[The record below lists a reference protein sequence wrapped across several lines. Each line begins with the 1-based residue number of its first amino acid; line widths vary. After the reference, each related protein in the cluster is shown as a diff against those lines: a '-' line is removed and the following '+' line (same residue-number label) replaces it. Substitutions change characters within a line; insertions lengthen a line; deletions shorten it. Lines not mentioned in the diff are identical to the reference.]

1 MGEWGPDNPD
11 YIYQHWYDT
20 LEQSYDPTIDPD
32 ADVGDVSDD
41 DGMDGDGTDDVM
53 SDLTLYEMELKI
65 MGLQLELHELKS
77 RLKATYIALCNTL
90 EQNGLLRHTR
100 AVQVTKQL
108 ATFCLVMSQGL
119 SCRSVADRLQR
130 STYFV
135 SVYVRKSAR
144 ALCQL
149 GKSILQP
156 NPVPLP
162 HPNVANNAMYYPWFA
177 DCIGTIDGTQID
189 ARVSNKK
196 HIHYRGRKCTTTQ
209 NVMCVVDL
217 DLCFTYVYARWE
229 GSTHDAR
236 IFTMCVSDSM
246 LKFPTPVGDAYYLVD
261 SGYGLYRGFLTP
273 FRRERYHLQ
282 EWQDG
287 GLPINQRE
295 GFNRRHASLRSVVER
310 AFGVLK
316 NRFPIMR
323 KMPSYPIWYQR
334 LFVIACCTI
343 HNFIQKHYGV
353 EDKLFKEALKGLNPW
368 VDVTVLQQGAVVPYI
383 SSGLRPNQS
392 SDSTRYMGK
401 IRDVL
406 ARHMWEHGTFE

>member
-1 MGEWGPDNPD
+1 MSEDSMNDIDMYDIDDDDNWVD
-11 YIYQHWYDT
+11 D
-20 LEQSYDPTIDPD
+20 IDMD

-41 DGMDGDGTDDVM
+41 DDMDGDGTTDVM
-53 SDLTLYEMELKI
+53 IDLALYEMELKI

-90 EQNGLLRHTR
+90 EQNGLLRNTR
-100 AVQVTKQL
+100 AVQVTEQL
-108 ATFCLVMSQGL
+108 AAFCLVMSQCW
-119 SCRSVADRLQR
+119 SARSVADRLQR
-130 STYFV
+130 STYFI

-189 ARVSNKK
+189 ARVSSKK

-217 DLCFTYVYARWE
+217 DLCFTYVYAGWE

-236 IFTMCVSDSM
+236 IFTMCVNDSR
-246 LKFPTPVGDAYYLVD
+246 LKFSTPVRDAYYLVD

-282 EWQDG
+282 EWPDG

-295 GFNRRHASLRSVVER
+295 RFNRRHASLRSVVER

-323 KMPSYPIWYQR
+323 KMPPYPI
-334 LFVIACCTI
+334 
-343 HNFIQKHYGV
+343 
-353 EDKLFKEALKGLNPW
+353 
-368 VDVTVLQQGAVVPYI
+368 
-383 SSGLRPNQS
+383 
-392 SDSTRYMGK
+392 RY
-401 IRDVL
+401 
-406 ARHMWEHGTFE
+406 